1 MISDGRHGG
10 EKCHG
15 EESSESRL
23 CDEPLCCTIYGDPC
37 VHEYKIGGKAYS
49 KCVRDCE
56 EPEDRQ
62 GWCPTATDSDGNG
75 SKWQRCHL
83 GCSLSRELPIYL
95 PSDLAV

>member
-49 KCVRDCE
+49 KCVRE
-56 EPEDRQ
+56 E
-62 GWCPTATDSDGNG
+62 
-75 SKWQRCHL
+75 
-83 GCSLSRELPIYL
+83 REACNEAQSTP
-95 PSDLAV
+95 